1 MKKLRE
7 APKIGTSRF
16 LRQQNVNIILLI
28 SLLEILNLIKL
39 HHIVLDYF

>member
-16 LRQQNVNIILLI
+16 LRQQNVNKNILFRLI
-28 SLLEILNLIKL
+28 PLI
-39 HHIVLDYF
+39 F